1 MSPTGGTAPEPPSA
15 FPWDEALALGLA
27 RLRWRPRDFWR
38 ATPRELMAAAGLT
51 GAELYVGVDLSFS
64 FDMTAVAFAFPEDD
78 QLLCWIEY
86 FKPLDTLEQAEKTD
100 GVPYRLWIKNGS
112 RRRYPPRRQARTPL
126 PSLDD
131 ILAAEQSAA

>member
-51 GAELYVGVDLSFS
+51 GARTALDGAALRDLI
-64 FDMTAVAFAFPEDD
+64 ARFPD
-78 QLLCWIEY
+78 
-86 FKPLDTLEQAEKTD
+86 PT
-100 GVPYRLWIKNGS
+100 
-112 RRRYPPRRQARTPL
+112 
-126 PSLDD
+126 
-131 ILAAEQSAA
+131 